1 MRLHIPEGK
10 LGLVIKMK
18 VSAVI
23 FDLDGTVIADEDEYG
38 RAFNKVLS
46 ELGVDSGSEY
56 PHIGGIGVEENWR
69 VFLDK
74 YDIKTDKTIEELS
87 LQTQIEYI
95 KLIPEITLK
104 DGFEKFALELKS
116 SGIKTALATSNS
128 WDVTEKVFDT
138 LGIQNLFDSITT
150 GEEVTIKKPSPQIF
164 EIAADKLGV
173 PVEECLVIE
182 DSAAGVEAANSAGM
196 KVVGIARDELQKKSL
211 SESNLIVNSF
221 NDITPSA
228 ILKID

>member
-1 MRLHIPEGK
+1 
-10 LGLVIKMK
+10 MK

-46 ELGVDSGSEY
+46 ELGIESGSEY

-69 VFLDK
+69 LFFDK
-74 YDIKTDKTIEELS
+74 YDIKTDKTVEELS
-87 LQTQIEYI
+87 LQTQVEYV

-104 DGFEKFALELKS
+104 DGFEKFVQELRD
-116 SGIKTALATSNS
+116 SGIQTALATSNS
-128 WDVTEKVFDT
+128 WDVTEKVFDA
-138 LGIQNLFDSITT
+138 LGIQNLFDSVTT
-150 GEEVTIKKPSPQIF
+150 GEEATIKKPSPQIF

-173 PVEECLVIE
+173 LVEECLVIE
-182 DSAAGVEAANSAGM
+182 DSAAGIEAAKSAGM
-196 KVVGIARDELQKKSL
+196 KAVGIARDGLQKKSL
-211 SESNLIVNSF
+211 SGANLIVDSF